1 MAQATSSTT
10 EQRRRYLKSSS
21 FIMALLFTVFC
32 GAASVSLG
40 YFINYFAKGHF
51 VENTN
56 AILEMQIAMVS
67 ELGIEKASQ
76 VPNSFYTFLD
86 EHGHVPNTQADQIT
100 AFSAGIVL
108 FDHPD
113 TQRRYAAKVHILDD
127 GRRLLVATDINDTV
141 EHFRLMQAMGVASIV
156 FVMLVVFVSYLISM
170 FVVKGTNEI
179 ADTARQIIKTGDLS
193 RRLKVSSNWD
203 DLGNMSRVLNLLL
216 DRIEQLMNGVRQVSD
231 NIAHDLRR
239 PLTRTRNK
247 IESMADSET
256 KMVVLEEFE
265 HILATFNAL
274 LRISRIES
282 EQQRSQFVSIKLDRL
297 LHDVAEFYLPLAE
310 EKNINLTVKTL
321 PWDYHGDKDLLFQAF
336 ANLLDNAIKF
346 TPQYGAITLTLQR
359 QDQRP
364 VVIVEDNGCGI
375 NEQNQTKVFD
385 RFFRA
390 EQSRTSSG
398 SGLGLSLVKAVI
410 ELHQGSIEVTSSKSG
425 TQFITYL

>member
-1 MAQATSSTT
+1 MQATSLKT
-10 EQRRRYLKSSS
+10 EQSRRYLKSSS
-21 FIMALLFTVFC
+21 FIMALLFTLFC

-51 VENTN
+51 VESTE
-56 AILEMQIAMVS
+56 AILDMQITMVDA
-67 ELGIEKASQ
+67 LGVEKAAQTS
-76 VPNSFYTFLD
+76 NSYLTYLD
-86 EHGHVPNTQADQIT
+86 NEGHIPNTLSEDVK

-108 FDHPD
+108 FDHPE
-113 TQRRYAAKVHILDD
+113 TQQRFAAKIHILPD
-127 GRRLLVATDINDTV
+127 GRRLLVATDITDTA
-141 EHFRLMQAMGVASIV
+141 EHFKLMQWMGIASIV
-156 FVMLVVFVSYLISM
+156 FVMLVVFVSYLISV

-179 ADTARQIIKTGDLS
+179 ADTARDIIKTGDLS

-216 DRIEQLMNGVRQVSD
+216 DRIENLMNGVRQVSD

-256 KMVVLEEFE
+256 KHVVLAEFDQ
-265 HILATFNAL
+265 ILSTFNGL

-282 EQQRSQFVSIKLDRL
+282 EQQRSQFVTVQLDKLLR
-297 LHDVAEFYLPLAE
+297 DVIGFYQPLAE
-310 EKNINLTVKTL
+310 DKDIQLSSDLVAY
-321 PWDYHGDKDLLFQAF
+321 DYHGDKDLLFQAY

-346 TPQYGAITLTLQR
+346 TPEQGQIIIQLKR
-359 QDQRP
+359 DNDRP
-364 VVIVEDNGCGI
+364 VIVVQDNGIGI
-375 NEQNQTKVFD
+375 DEESRTKVFD
-385 RFFRA
+385 RFYRA
-390 EQSRTSSG
+390 EQSRTSIG

-410 ELHQGSIEVTSSKSG
+410 ELHHGSIDVHNANPG